1 VVRESSARGERSFE
15 SAAREAW
22 SILDA
27 AQGSKSTR
35 ARAVAERLVDVYT
48 ALGRTE
54 DIVTW
59 RSKIEQ

>member
-1 VVRESSARGERSFE
+1 MPRRDRRA
-15 SAAREAW
+15 
-22 SILDA
+22 
-27 AQGSKSTR
+27 R

-59 RSKIEQ
+59 RSKIEK